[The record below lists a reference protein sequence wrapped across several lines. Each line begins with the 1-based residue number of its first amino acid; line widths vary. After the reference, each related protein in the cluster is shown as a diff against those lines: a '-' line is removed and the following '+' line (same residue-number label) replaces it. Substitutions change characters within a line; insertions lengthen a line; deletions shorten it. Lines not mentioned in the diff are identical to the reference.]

1 MSNFESDSVSSL
13 HKRWLFTN
21 INPSSEKFSF
31 LIAILSLIT
40 NVALINFV
48 ITPHSIA
55 DFLISLPIIAS
66 VFSVTLVFDY
76 LSLHHTLKQILQSLT
91 CSCICKSA
99 LDSDRN
105 WRVYFRIY
113 YQYQYIEH

>member
-48 ITPHSIA
+48 ITPHSI
-55 DFLISLPIIAS
+55 S
-66 VFSVTLVFDY
+66 
-76 LSLHHTLKQILQSLT
+76 
-91 CSCICKSA
+91 
-99 LDSDRN
+99 
-105 WRVYFRIY
+105 
-113 YQYQYIEH
+113 